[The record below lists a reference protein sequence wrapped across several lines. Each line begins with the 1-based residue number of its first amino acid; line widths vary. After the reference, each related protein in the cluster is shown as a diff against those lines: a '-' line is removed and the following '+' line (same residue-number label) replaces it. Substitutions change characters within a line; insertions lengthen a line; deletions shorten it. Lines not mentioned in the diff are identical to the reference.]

1 MGVVEPYEGLR
12 VVRADGVVDVFTT
25 EDRKAVTH
33 YPKTEPGGMLV
44 IHLLDVRGG
53 RRRDVVA
60 AVYGPSGWLRVDG
73 GGLPPRFPEP
83 ITPGSRPVDHD
94 D

>member
-1 MGVVEPYEGLR
+1 MAIVEAFEGLR
-12 VVRADGVVDVFTT
+12 VLRADGVVDVYTS
-25 EDRKAVTH
+25 EDRKALQH
-33 YPKTEPGGMLV
+33 YPRTEPGGMLV

-53 RRRDVVA
+53 RRRDVVV
-60 AVYGPSGWLRVDG
+60 AVYGPHGWLRVDG

-83 ITPGSRPVDHD
+83 IAPGGQRPED